1 MKIQQVQYVVYITKK
16 HIEIYRPCWDSRPM
30 WSTSSSSE
38 VEIRERRWPLVCRIA
53 LKVRLSIANS
63 YAKSLS
69 LWSCLIHRDNFFR
82 HKTAASTTASGAYA
96 HLMWFDYW
104 LAILIIL
111 VVALILV
118 SLIVLSFVGF
128 GSCFLGLRWS
138 YRFDSGDLERFIELH
153 AQRLLFLSV
162 ILWIYIV
169 PVKQQHAILQQK
181 HFVFFIALEHNTSF
195 SLDQPFLD
203 HIGFEGVLNDVNSG
217 DVLFLF
223 LLGLIS
229 DLFD

>member
-1 MKIQQVQYVVYITKK
+1 MKIYWLCQLDWLVMGI
-16 HIEIYRPCWDSRPM
+16 
-30 WSTSSSSE
+30 SSSSE
-38 VEIRERRWPLVCRIA
+38 VEIGERRWPLVSRVA
-53 LKVRLSIANS
+53 LKVGLSIADS
-63 YAKSLS
+63 YAESLS
-69 LWSCLIHRDNFFR
+69 LWSCLLHSDNFFR
-82 HKTAASTTASGAYA
+82 RRTAASTTASGAYA
-96 HLMWFDYW
+96 HLMWFYYW

-111 VVALILV
+111 IVILILV
-118 SLIVLSFVGF
+118 SLTILSFVRF
-128 GSCFLGLRWS
+128 GSCFLGLGWS

-153 AQRLLFLSV
+153 AQWLLFLSI

-181 HFVFFIALEHNTSF
+181 HFIFFIALEHNTSF

-203 HIGFEGVLNDVNSG
+203 HIGFEGVLNDVDSG

-223 LLGLIS
+223 LLSLIS

>member
-1 MKIQQVQYVVYITKK
+1 MGI
-16 HIEIYRPCWDSRPM
+16 
-30 WSTSSSSE
+30 SSSSE
-38 VEIRERRWPLVCRIA
+38 VEICERRWPLVSRVA
-53 LKVRLSIANS
+53 LEVGLSIANS

-69 LWSCLIHRDNFFR
+69 LWSCLVHSDNFFR
-82 HKTAASTTASGAYA
+82 RRTAASTTASGAYA
-96 HLMWFDYW
+96 HLMWFYYW

-111 VVALILV
+111 VVILILV
-118 SLIVLSFVGF
+118 SLTALSFVRF
-128 GSCFLGLRWS
+128 GSCFLGLGWS

-153 AQRLLFLSV
+153 AQRLLFLSI

-181 HFVFFIALEHNTSF
+181 HFIFFIALEHNTSF

-203 HIGFEGVLNDVNSG
+203 HIGFEGVLNDVDSG